1 MFKKMIIGLLICC
14 ATITCFAN
22 DNGIKLLTKTDFI
35 QEQQLGYRI
44 RVVEIYGQKFVIVE
58 KLEKAVY
65 GKDIEISTAIS
76 IVKL

>member
-1 MFKKMIIGLLICC
+1 MFKKIIMGLLICC

-22 DNGIKLLTKTDFI
+22 DNAIKLLTKTDFI

-58 KLEKAVY
+58 K
-65 GKDIEISTAIS
+65 I
-76 IVKL
+76 